1 MQAGR
6 CTVSGEQ
13 AAWTGGG
20 RTHDADSL
28 ALGLGGGGGE
38 DKSRGSIFLDN
49 RQERL
54 NPAVGPGLR

>member
-28 ALGLGGGGGE
+28 ALGLGGEGE
-38 DKSRGSIFLDN
+38 NKSRGSVFPDN

-54 NPAVGPGLR
+54 NPAMGPGLG